1 MLDIPFLSLAMLAQE
16 KARYYTTILIYHDHF
31 DVNFLIL
38 IDSSLF
44 KSYLLQHEIE
54 TSLAGYQSKGCHHA

>member
-16 KARYYTTILIYHDHF
+16 KAKYYTTILIYHDHF
-31 DVNFLIL
+31 DVIL